1 MKMATLTMGLM
12 TLLHR
17 QSTSPSDRD
26 RVALHRDPTY
36 NYIYSYIIMGLKQR
50 RE

>member
-12 TLLHR
+12 TLKLHLK
-17 QSTSPSDRD
+17 STSPSDRD
-26 RVALHRDPTY
+26 RVALHRDLTY
-36 NYIYSYIIMGLKQR
+36 NYSYIIMGLKQR